1 MAFSRNVWNQLKN
14 LTAKKIITA
23 LERDGW
29 VREITGGA
37 TLAFYKEPRRR
48 IVIHYHPNKT
58 YGPKF
63 LKGILEDIGW
73 TEKEMKS

>member
-1 MAFSRNVWNQLKN
+1 MLKN

-29 VREITGGA
+29 VREITSGA
-37 TLAFYKEPRRR
+37 TLAFYKPPRKRV
-48 IVIHYHPNKT
+48 VIHYHPNKT

-63 LKGILEDIGW
+63 LQGILEDIGW
-73 TEKEMKS
+73 TEKDMKKLKLIK